1 MLCKVKLFLLLTLL
15 HYVTG
20 VPYMKGS
27 SLKCHQDKL
36 GRGCASD
43 VDHSY
48 EHSVHGMTCCYA
60 GGKHSDVLGFRR
72 HS

>member
-1 MLCKVKLFLLLTLL
+1 VQGEVVPALNFAALCDRCSL
-15 HYVTG
+15 YE
-20 VPYMKGS
+20 GS

-60 GGKHSDVLGFRR
+60 GGKHLDVLGFRR